1 MCDLGWNTTT
11 LNEFI
16 WCIDLINFHQIS
28 LKHPR
33 NNDNRKCVGKFW
45 YLKYLSCGVHL
56 HNMSRIFLGTLTL
69 DADIYSTNQ
78 NIEKA
83 HHAYVDWCLVN
94 VTVQPFCSCI
104 SIRCLINSIE
114 EPSVALCLTGLCHF
128 LKGRLLKLYFFVVIC
143 IYQAFFCYIVCYD
156 FG

>member
-1 MCDLGWNTTT
+1 MCDLGRNTTT

-16 WCIDLINFHQIS
+16 WCTDLIDFHQIS

-56 HNMSRIFLGTLTL
+56 HNVLHIFRYANFRCWYLLNQSEYRKSTSLT
-69 DADIYSTNQ
+69 
-78 NIEKA
+78 
-83 HHAYVDWCLVN
+83 YVDRCLVN

-104 SIRCLINSIE
+104 SIRYLMNSIE
-114 EPSVALCLTGLCHF
+114 ELSVALCLTGFCHF
-128 LKGRLLKLYFFVVIC
+128 LKGRLLKLYFFIVIC
-143 IYQAFFCYIVCYD
+143 IYQAFFWYIVCYD